1 MTGADPL
8 AGREVIFEFITLGD
22 FVRVAAVDAATG
34 VEVYVSGPAKTLRAD
49 LERIA
54 ARKLA
59 RKLGLIGGDGES
71 SGDDDRDT
79 KTPRR
84 GGRGVIV

>member
-1 MTGADPL
+1 MSEPL
-8 AGREVIFEFITLGD
+8 EGREVIFEFVAIGD
-22 FVRVAAVDAATG
+22 SVRVAAVDVATG
-34 VEVYVSGPAKTLRAD
+34 EEVVVTGPRSAAQLD

-54 ARKLA
+54 GRKLA
-59 RKLGLIGGDGES
+59 RKLGLVSKDGSE
-71 SGDDDRDT
+71 T

>member
-1 MTGADPL
+1 MAGDP
-8 AGREVIFEFITLGD
+8 AQGREIIFEFVALGD
-22 FVRVAAVDAATG
+22 SVRVAAIDVATG
-34 VEVYVSGPAKTLRAD
+34 EEVVVTGPVSTPQTD

-54 ARKLA
+54 TRKLLRRLQA
-59 RKLGLIGGDGES
+59 EFPDAK
-71 SGDDDRDT
+71 

>member
-1 MTGADPL
+1 MASRDPL
-8 AGREVIFEFITLGD
+8 SDREVIFEFISHGD
-22 FVRVAAVDAATG
+22 YVRVAAVDVATG
-34 VEVYVSGPAKTLRAD
+34 EEVYVSGPVNTPQTD

-59 RKLGLIGGDGES
+59 RKLGLL
-71 SGDDDRDT
+71 GDDPDDPEK

>member
-1 MTGADPL
+1 MASGDPL
-8 AGREVIFEFITLGD
+8 TGREVIFEFIALGD
-22 FVRVAAVDAATG
+22 SVRVAAVDVLTG
-34 VEVYVSGPAKTLRAD
+34 EEVYVTGPAKTPQND

-54 ARKLA
+54 GRKLA
-59 RKLGLIGGDGES
+59 RKLGLLAKDEK
-71 SGDDDRDT
+71 

>member
-1 MTGADPL
+1 MTDRDPL
-8 AGREVIFEFITLGD
+8 SGREVIFEFITLGD
-22 FVRVAAVDAATG
+22 YVRVAAVDGITG
-34 VEVYVSGPAKTLRAD
+34 EEVYVSGPVNTPQAD

-54 ARKLA
+54 LRKLI
-59 RKLGLIGGDGES
+59 RKLGLAS
-71 SGDDDRDT
+71 SDDEDPEN

>member
-1 MTGADPL
+1 MANSDPL
-8 AGREVIFEFITLGD
+8 TDREIIFEFIAVGD
-22 FVRVAAVDAATG
+22 SVRVAAVDVETG
-34 VEVYVSGPAKTLRAD
+34 EEVFVTGPANTPQND

-59 RKLGLIGGDGES
+59 RRLGLVS
-71 SGDDDRDT
+71 SDDVDEQA
-79 KTPRR
+79 PRR

>member
-1 MTGADPL
+1 MSASDPL
-8 AGREVIFEFITLGD
+8 SGREVIFEFVVLGES
-22 FVRVAAVDAATG
+22 VRVAAVDVMTG
-34 VEVYVSGPAKTLRAD
+34 EEVIITGPANTPQPD

-54 ARKLA
+54 ARKLG
-59 RKLGLIGGDGES
+59 RRLGLIDEDGVE
-71 SGDDDRDT
+71 T

>member
-1 MTGADPL
+1 MAERDPL
-8 AGREVIFEFITLGD
+8 ADREVIFEFIAIGD
-22 FVRVAAVDAATG
+22 SVRVAAVDVISG
-34 VEVYVSGPAKTLRAD
+34 EEIYVTGPAKTPQRD
-49 LERIA
+49 LERLA

-59 RKLGLIGGDGES
+59 RKLGLAQDE
-71 SGDDDRDT
+71 DDEK

>member
-1 MTGADPL
+1 MVGTDPFTD
-8 AGREVIFEFITLGD
+8 REVIFEFISLGES
-22 FVRVAAVDAATG
+22 VRVAAVDVLTG
-34 VEVYVSGPAKTLRAD
+34 EEVYVTGPVKTPQAD

-59 RKLGLIGGDGES
+59 KKLGLSLEPE
-71 SGDDDRDT
+71 R

>member
-1 MTGADPL
+1 MAPRDPL
-8 AGREVIFEFITLGD
+8 SGREVIFEFVSLGD
-22 FVRVAAVDAATG
+22 SMRVAAVDVATG
-34 VEVYVSGPAKTLRAD
+34 EEVIVTGPVSTPQRD

-54 ARKLA
+54 GRKLA
-59 RKLGLIGGDGES
+59 RKLGLGH
-71 SGDDDRDT
+71 GDDPEN

>member
-1 MTGADPL
+1 MAPRDPL
-8 AGREVIFEFITLGD
+8 SGREVIFEYVALGD
-22 FVRVAAVDAATG
+22 WVRVAAVDVETG
-34 VEVYVSGPAKTLRAD
+34 VEICVTGPVSASRPD

-54 ARKLA
+54 GRKLA
-59 RKLGLIGGDGES
+59 RKLGLIA
-71 SGDDDRDT
+71 DDET

>member
-1 MTGADPL
+1 MAGSDPL
-8 AGREVIFEFITLGD
+8 SGREVIFEFITLGD
-22 FVRVAAVDAATG
+22 YVRVAAVDVSTG
-34 VEVYVSGPAKTLRAD
+34 EEVYVSGPANTPQRD

-54 ARKLA
+54 VRKLA
-59 RKLGLIGGDGES
+59 RKLGLIGDTSGDGAEP
-71 SGDDDRDT
+71 DK

>member
-1 MTGADPL
+1 MSAGDPL
-8 AGREVIFEFITLGD
+8 SGREIIFEFIAHGD
-22 FVRVAAVDAATG
+22 YVRVAAVDVLTG
-34 VEVYVSGPAKTLRAD
+34 EEVYVSGPVNTPQAD

-59 RKLGLIGGDGES
+59 RRLGLLGGGDEPEK
-71 SGDDDRDT
+71 

>member
-1 MTGADPL
+1 MAQPDPL
-8 AGREVIFEFITLGD
+8 SGREVIFEFIALGD
-22 FVRVAAVDAATG
+22 SVRVAAVDVMTG
-34 VEVYVSGPAKTLRAD
+34 EEVYITGPANTPQSD

-54 ARKLA
+54 ARKLV
-59 RKLGLIGGDGES
+59 RKLGLAEEPEK
-71 SGDDDRDT
+71 

>member
-1 MTGADPL
+1 MSGGDPDP
-8 AGREVIFEFITLGD
+8 GREIIFEFQSVGD
-22 FVRVAAVDAATG
+22 SVRVAAVDVATG
-34 VEVYVSGPAKTLRAD
+34 EEVVISGPASTPQAD

-59 RKLGLIGGDGES
+59 RRLQGREDPES
-71 SGDDDRDT
+71 

-84 GGRGVIV
+84 GGRGVII

>member
-1 MTGADPL
+1 MAQADPSS
-8 AGREVIFEFITLGD
+8 GREVIFEFIALGD
-22 FVRVAAVDAATG
+22 SVRVAAVDVRTG
-34 VEVYVSGPAKTLRAD
+34 EEVYITGPAKTPQAD

-54 ARKLA
+54 LRKLFK
-59 RKLGLIGGDGES
+59 KLELA
-71 SGDDDRDT
+71 DDPDK

>member
-1 MTGADPL
+1 MTKPDPL
-8 AGREVIFEFITLGD
+8 SDREVIFEFITHGD
-22 FVRVAAVDAATG
+22 YVRVAAVDVITG
-34 VEVYVSGPAKTLRAD
+34 EEIYVSGPVNTPQAD
-49 LERIA
+49 LERLA

-59 RKLGLIGGDGES
+59 RKLGLIGGDGE
-71 SGDDDRDT
+71 DPEK

>member
-1 MTGADPL
+1 MTGRDPL
-8 AGREVIFEFITLGD
+8 SGREVIFEFITHGD
-22 FVRVAAVDAATG
+22 YVRVAAVDVSTG
-34 VEVYVSGPAKTLRAD
+34 EEVYVSGPVNTPQAD
-49 LERIA
+49 LERLA

-59 RKLGLIGGDGES
+59 RKLGLAGGDGE
-71 SGDDDRDT
+71 DPAT

>member
-1 MTGADPL
+1 MAARDPL
-8 AGREVIFEFITLGD
+8 SDREVIFEFVSLGD
-22 FVRVAAVDAATG
+22 SVRVAAVDVTTG
-34 VEVYVSGPAKTLRAD
+34 EEVVVTGPVSTPQRD

-54 ARKLA
+54 GRKLA
-59 RKLGLIGGDGES
+59 RRLGLAVPSDE
-71 SGDDDRDT
+71 T

>member
-1 MTGADPL
+1 MGEGAPL
-8 AGREVIFEFITLGD
+8 SGREVIFEFIALGD
-22 FVRVAAVDAATG
+22 SVRVAAVDVTTG
-34 VEVYVSGPAKTLRAD
+34 EEVYVTGPANTPQKD
-49 LERIA
+49 LERLA

-59 RKLGLIGGDGES
+59 RKLGLNDSPE
-71 SGDDDRDT
+71 T

>member
-1 MTGADPL
+1 MAGGEPL
-8 AGREVIFEFITLGD
+8 SGREVIFEFIALGD
-22 FVRVAAVDAATG
+22 SVRVAAVDVRTG
-34 VEVYVSGPAKTLRAD
+34 EEVYVTGPVSTPQAD
-49 LERIA
+49 LERLA

-59 RKLGLIGGDGES
+59 RKLGLLDGP
-71 SGDDDRDT
+71 DT

>member
-1 MTGADPL
+1 MAGRDPL
-8 AGREVIFEFITLGD
+8 SGREVIFEFITHGD
-22 FVRVAAVDAATG
+22 YVRVAAVDVTTG
-34 VEVYVSGPAKTLRAD
+34 EEVYVSGPVNTPQAD
-49 LERIA
+49 LERLA

-59 RKLGLIGGDGES
+59 RKLGLAGGDDE
-71 SGDDDRDT
+71 DPEK

>member
-1 MTGADPL
+1 MVQHDPL
-8 AGREVIFEFITLGD
+8 SGREVIFEFVSLGD
-22 FVRVAAVDAATG
+22 SVRVAAVDVATG
-34 VEVYVSGPAKTLRAD
+34 EEVVITGPKSTPQRD

-54 ARKLA
+54 GRKLA
-59 RKLGLIGGDGES
+59 RKLGLIDPKP
-71 SGDDDRDT
+71 DT